1 MIAPSNFKLMSSWI
15 RVQLSG
21 ELLGMAVTGQNR
33 VVCLSLSQSLWP
45 WGGDTFMVKAW
56 ITLALQQQKCALRLG
71 KGGFLLEIK
80 GMATRKRERR
90 FWASQNARGPLHGDF
105 A

>member
-1 MIAPSNFKLMSSWI
+1 
-15 RVQLSG
+15 
-21 ELLGMAVTGQNR
+21 
-33 VVCLSLSQSLWP
+33 
-45 WGGDTFMVKAW
+45 MVKAW
-56 ITLALQQQKCALRLG
+56 ITLVLQQQKCALRLG